1 MLTLQQLYFPLISFQ
16 FFTKIG
22 LLPLVIDAR
31 TGHITRQTS
40 NKIWYWWYFL
50 LVLSASLHGGLA
62 IGQFITF
69 LTISGDK
76 PLQDVPLVI
85 NLLIFLAALYLF
97 PSAFVWH
104 SDVTIMTFDSLFQGN
119 TFVSRHIVAL
129 TNFSILLWA

>member
-1 MLTLQQLYFPLISFQ
+1 M
-16 FFTKIG
+16 
-22 LLPLVIDAR
+22 
-31 TGHITRQTS
+31 
-40 NKIWYWWYFL
+40 
-50 LVLSASLHGGLA
+50 LSASLHGGLA